1 VEGERVTDAAGYE
14 VAVHYDVRIPV
25 RDGLALSANLFLP
38 VAKEPG
44 ERFPAILEMI
54 PYRKDDWRY
63 NEDHARLTYL
73 AERGFAGCRLDVRG
87 TGSSPGIALD
97 EYTAQET
104 EDGYDAVEWLA
115 AQPWCNGRLGMWGIS
130 YGGFTAI
137 QVAKL
142 RPPHLQAIMP
152 LYATDDR
159 YRDDV
164 HYLGGCKTVSEMAQY
179 ALSQVAMNALPPKR
193 AYAGERWE
201 AWWRERLE
209 QTPPWLLTWLRQ
221 QTDGPYWRRGSL
233 APDYEAIDCAIYHIS
248 GWTDGY
254 TNAALRMQERC
265 TNAPRKTLIGNWSHT
280 FPDSG
285 YPGPTV
291 DWLDEMVRF
300 FGHWLRDEDDGM
312 MDEPPVTLFRREY
325 TEPEP
330 FPAALNGEWVSAAA
344 FPIPGTTMQRLYL
357 GPDGLQEQPAAEKV
371 TESYPHRPTLGT
383 RAGVTWG
390 AGAPPAGLAR
400 DLRPDEALSLT
411 YTSEPLAEALDV
423 IGPSQVVLYLGSSA
437 PVAHA
442 VVRLSDVAPDG
453 TSAWVTG
460 GVLNLTHRQGHDV
473 PESLAT
479 GELYAVTV
487 EMKGTA
493 YRFLPGHRLRLSVA
507 SAYWPVIFPAPYRA
521 TNVLVHGGDCPSRLL
536 LPVVPEGAL
545 LAPPAFKTSPAEL
558 QPGGSYERVPAQWQV
573 VEDVMAGSVTVRL
586 YEGGETT
593 LPDGTRL
600 AHSEKMAMTG
610 YDAAPE
616 QASLQGEA
624 RYALVE
630 AGELIEVDAY
640 SHVVGAVTT
649 FRASIDVQVHR
660 DGELFWQMSWQE
672 DVPRGLL

>member
-1 VEGERVTDAAGYE
+1 VEAERVTDAAGYE
-14 VAVHYDVRIPV
+14 VAIHYDVRIPV

-38 VAKEPG
+38 VAKVPG

-63 NEDHARLTYL
+63 NEDHAHMTYL
-73 AERGFAGCRLDVRG
+73 AARGFAGCRLDVRG

-115 AQPWCNGRLGMWGIS
+115 AQPWCNGRVGMWGIS

-137 QVAKL
+137 QVARL
-142 RPPHLQAIMP
+142 RPPHLSAIMP

-159 YRDDV
+159 YTDDV
-164 HYLGGCKTVSEMAQY
+164 HYIGGCKTASEMAQY

-193 AYAGERWE
+193 AYAGEGWE
-201 AWWRERLE
+201 TWWRERLE

-221 QTDGPYWRRGSL
+221 QTDGPYWRGGSL
-233 APDYEAIDCAIYHIS
+233 APDYEAVDCAIYHIS

-254 TNAALRMQERC
+254 TNAALRMQQRC
-265 TNAPRKTLIGNWSHT
+265 TNAPRKILIGNWSHT

-285 YPGPTV
+285 YPGPSV
-291 DWLDEMVRF
+291 DWLHELVRF

-330 FPAALNGEWVSAAA
+330 FPAALNGEWVSAGDY
-344 FPIPGTTMQRLYL
+344 PIPGTTVQTLYL
-357 GPDGLQEQPAAEKV
+357 RPDRLQQQPAAEKV

-390 AGAPPAGLAR
+390 AGPPPTGLAR

-411 YTSEPLAEALDV
+411 YTSEPLVETLDV
-423 IGPSQVVLYLGSSA
+423 IGQPQVVLYLGSSA

-453 TSAWVTG
+453 ASAWVTG
-460 GVLNLTHRQGHDV
+460 GVLNLAHRHKHDV
-473 PESLAT
+473 PEPLAP
-479 GELYAVTV
+479 GELYAVTI

-507 SAYWPVIFPAPYRA
+507 SAYWPVIFPTPYRA
-521 TNVLVHGGDCPSRLL
+521 TNVLATGGDCPSRLL

-558 QPGGSYERVPAQWQV
+558 QPVGSYEGVPAQWQI

-600 AHSEKMAMTG
+600 AHSEKMAMTAYG
-610 YDAAPE
+610 AAPE
-616 QASLQGEA
+616 RASLQGEV
-624 RYALVE
+624 RYVLVE

-640 SHVVGAVTT
+640 SHVVGVVTT

-660 DGELFWQMSWQE
+660 DGELFWEMSWQE